1 MGVAWTEIRQHISSK
16 ICDYLCYRF
25 TLVDKLF
32 EHVLHSLLL
41 WRLEF
46 LAISSVELYQIIDCS
61 FL

>member
-1 MGVAWTEIRQHISSK
+1 MGVAWTEIRQHISLK

-32 EHVLHSLLL
+32 EHVLHCLLL
-41 WRLEF
+41 WCLEF
-46 LAISSVELYQIIDCS
+46 LANSSIELYQIIDCS